1 MNIAFSIDDNYSEQL
16 ATTIVSILKNDK
28 SNSEFNFFVLD
39 NGISEE
45 NKQKILEL
53 KSFKSFEISFI
64 PVNGEMFEN
73 LPIIYHITSVSYNRL
88 LLPALINV
96 DKLLFL
102 DCDLIVREDLTELY
116 NMSFENSYAC
126 VVKERLSKETYIQK
140 QIKNLGLK
148 YYFNA
153 GVMLLNLKKIR
164 EDFIEKKCN
173 DFVKTSPEK
182 ILLMDQCVLN
192 YAFQDDIKFL
202 GKEWNYQYK
211 LGYSKD
217 LYNAFSK
224 ENEVKILHFVGVEKP
239 YCGYAHPFENEYFK
253 YLKFTSYKVPYLI
266 FKLKMWRMFLKR
278 AWKSI
283 EVLINIYI

>member
-39 NGISEE
+39 NGISEA
-45 NKQKILEL
+45 NKQKILKL
-53 KSFKSFEISFI
+53 KSFKTFEISFL
-64 PVNGEMFEN
+64 PVDGKMFEN
-73 LPIIYHITSVSYNRL
+73 LPTIYHITSVSYNRL
-88 LLPALINV
+88 LLSVLINV

-102 DCDLIVREDLTELY
+102 DCDLLVRADLKELY
-116 NMSFENSYAC
+116 EQDFENSYAC
-126 VVKERLSKETYIQK
+126 VVKERLSKETYIRK

-164 EDFIEKKCN
+164 EDFIEEKCF
-173 DFVKTSPEK
+173 DFIKTSSEK

-192 YAFQDDIKFL
+192 YAFQDNVKFL

-211 LGYSKD
+211 LGYSKG
-217 LYNAFSK
+217 LYKIFSK
-224 ENEVKILHFVGVEKP
+224 ENEIKILHFVGAEKP
-239 YCGYAHPFENEYFK
+239 YYGYAHPFEDEYFK
-253 YLKFTSYKVPYLI
+253 CLKLTPYKVSYLV
-266 FKLKMWRMFLKR
+266 FKLKMWRMFLAR